1 MMKRKIAMLMAA
13 AALFLTSGTTTA
25 YAAEP
30 ANLVAQVAEAAAP
43 QANYGMECAVCG
55 RVDCLQFLYYEQ
67 VGIGGTT
74 HRIYYKCT
82 NCGGT
87 TVVVMNAR

>member
-1 MMKRKIAMLMAA
+1 MKKKFAMLMAA
-13 AALFLTSGTTTA
+13 AVLFLANGTVTT
-25 YAAEP
+25 YATEP
-30 ANLVAQVAEAAAP
+30 VDMVAQIAEAAVP
-43 QANYGMECAVCG
+43 QANYGMECCVCG

-67 VGIGGTT
+67 AGIGGTT

-87 TVVVMNAR
+87 TIVVMNAR